1 MKSSACI
8 PNTLFQRSAICA
20 ALVFSFLGSAQAL
33 TLSRPIV
40 QSKQGEVLRAE
51 IDIIELTSN
60 EEVDLQVSLASADP
74 YRAARMDVPR
84 SNGNPIDL
92 QVQLLRRPD
101 GRAYLKLSSSQVV
114 ATNFIDV
121 LLVLNWATGR
131 SLRNVSLALDDGRSI
146 PVKPQPPVLMS
157 AETGPST
164 SPSTSASAS
173 PTTSPTTSISSAAPA
188 SRPEP
193 ATPQTDNRLGVQQ
206 GDTASSLAKDHLE
219 SGVSLDQMLLAM
231 LRNNPSA
238 FVESNVNRL
247 KTGALLTLPSAQEAT
262 TVSREEARKAI
273 KIQAD
278 EFREY
283 RSRLAASKLD
293 GALPKAARASE
304 GKLEAQINN
313 KPAAQKDKLTLTK
326 PSQGAPEEKIAKQL
340 EVQDVASRA
349 SEISRNIADLSK
361 IVAAASAASNASD
374 ASVAVPMAVAPVEA
388 ASDDANED
396 QLQAWMSHPLAPLG
410 AAGLVS
416 AMALIGL
423 WFNRRRKNAQP
434 KAGAELPPL
443 KVNFD
448 LDLPQ
453 FDNDAKPSQDPS
465 HEEVSE
471 APADPDT
478 AEVTSTSPAS
488 PPAPTAARPTL
499 TMPNVSL
506 DLDLPSESNP
516 FQVRID
522 LAEEL
527 WKLGQ
532 KHTSRALMEEVMQES
547 EGAIQAKAKQW
558 LADRG

>member
-1 MKSSACI
+1 LIMKSPACT
-8 PNTLFQRSAICA
+8 PQTLFKQSAICA
-20 ALVFSFLGSAQAL
+20 ALVLSLIGSAQAL
-33 TLSRPIV
+33 TLSRPNV
-40 QSKQGEVLRAE
+40 LSKQGEVLRAE

-60 EEVDLQVSLASADP
+60 EEVDLQVNLASADP
-74 YRAARMDVPR
+74 YRAARMEMPR

-101 GRAYLKLSSSQVV
+101 GRPYLKLSSSQVI
-114 ATNFIDV
+114 ATNFLDL
-121 LLVLNWATGR
+121 LLVMNWATGR
-131 SLRNVSLALDDGRSI
+131 SLRNVSLALDDGRST
-146 PVKPQPPVLMS
+146 PTKPLPPVLMQ
-157 AETGPST
+157 ADTIP
-164 SPSTSASAS
+164 PASN
-173 PTTSPTTSISSAAPA
+173 TNTAPA
-188 SRPEP
+188 STTPTPPAARPE
-193 ATPQTDNRLGVQQ
+193 ATSSPKSDNRIAVQP
-206 GDTASSLAKDHLE
+206 GDTAGALAEKHLE
-219 SGVSLDQMLLAM
+219 AGVSLDQMLLAM
-231 LRNNPSA
+231 LNSNPAA

-247 KTGALLTLPSAQEAT
+247 KTGALLTLPSAQEAAA
-262 TVSREEARKAI
+262 VSREEARKAI
-273 KIQAD
+273 KTQAD
-278 EFREY
+278 DFREY
-283 RSRLAASKLD
+283 RARLAGSKLE
-293 GALPKAARASE
+293 GTLPKAAGAAE
-304 GKLEAQINN
+304 GKLTAQTPN
-313 KPAAQKDKLTLTK
+313 KPAVEKDKLTLTK
-326 PSQGAPEEKIAKQL
+326 PGQGAPEEKIAKQL
-340 EVQDVASRA
+340 EVQDVAARA

-361 IVAAASAASNASD
+361 LVAAASAASNASD

-396 QLQAWMSHPLAPLG
+396 QLQAWMSHPMAPLG

-499 TMPNVSL
+499 AMPNVSL